1 MPLNQ
6 YQQEVGPSLVDATP
20 GKVPD
25 ITLLDG
31 RYCSVE
37 HLTVAEHYED
47 ILDFY
52 FTNQI
57 LSDWTYMYADPFES
71 EEAVRQCLEDYEQ
84 SSNPYFFAI
93 SDKVSGKVLGTFSL
107 MAITPKNRS
116 VEMGRVIL
124 APALQK
130 TRAATEAQYLLM
142 KYVFED
148 LNYRRYEWKCDKSQ
162 PPFCQCSH
170 SFRVHL

>member
-1 MPLNQ
+1 MCRLFLYEEGESYAFKSLPTR
-6 YQQEVGPSLVDATP
+6 VGPSLADASP
-20 GKVPD
+20 GKMPD
-25 ITLLDG
+25 VALLEG

-84 SSNPYFFAI
+84 SQNPYFFAI
-93 SDKVSGKVLGTFSL
+93 RDKASGKVLGTFSL

-124 APALQK
+124 APALQRLEQPQK
-130 TRAATEAQYLLM
+130 
-142 KYVFED
+142 
-148 LNYRRYEWKCDKSQ
+148 LNTC
-162 PPFCQCSH
+162 
-170 SFRVHL
+170 L

>member
-84 SSNPYFFAI
+84 SLTLI
-93 SDKVSGKVLGTFSL
+93 SLPLVIKFQGRFWVPFSL

-124 APALQK
+124 APAYTK
-130 TRAATEAQYLLM
+130 NSGSHRSSISG
-142 KYVFED
+142 
-148 LNYRRYEWKCDKSQ
+148 YEIC
-162 PPFCQCSH
+162 
-170 SFRVHL
+170 L